1 MVTRLERQLR
11 IISDSTFVGI
21 LLILAVVRVGL
32 SPIGKPWVGWVYDAA
47 RAFPKSAN
55 YISYSPLPVLI
66 AKVLTEPRILLWWS
80 LFGLL
85 LVVWF
90 CVVMIRIRTLFPDNY
105 RIVQVIF
112 AASQVVMLQATF
124 VGHYDNLRVIGASL
138 VYLYRK
144 EWLIYVGALIAAG
157 ANPYMS
163 FATGICVLFLYLG
176 TREKFH
182 LRVGV
187 IWASTS
193 AAMLVLL
200 HMVLSAPDAGTR
212 ESIVVGQLGS
222 VIKGAAGVWIFI
234 LLGLLG
240 PLWFVYLWFMAQK
253 SWSFGEVTFLRKLYV
268 FIGVVGIPATM
279 SFFILDHT
287 RIGVVVGALPLFLY
301 LLPELNRALAGLGD
315 VLKGSLPV
323 LSVMIFAWLAY
334 PPIIVDTYGVFRL
347 PYAKFITLI
356 FGA

>member
-1 MVTRLERQLR
+1 
-11 IISDSTFVGI
+11 
-21 LLILAVVRVGL
+21 
-32 SPIGKPWVGWVYDAA
+32 
-47 RAFPKSAN
+47 
-55 YISYSPLPVLI
+55 
-66 AKVLTEPRILLWWS
+66 
-80 LFGLL
+80 
-85 LVVWF
+85 
-90 CVVMIRIRTLFPDNY
+90 
-105 RIVQVIF
+105 
-112 AASQVVMLQATF
+112 
-124 VGHYDNLRVIGASL
+124 
-138 VYLYRK
+138 
-144 EWLIYVGALIAAG
+144 
-157 ANPYMS
+157 MS